1 MGVLACGVLLLALIC
16 HSHSYSLRDPLS
28 RFKRYQEAPWS
39 DPNDCSRIRQPVIQ
53 SNPHNLTLDIRM
65 PGVIPSA
72 SDTYLCMAV
81 PVPTQRDAYIVDFVP
96 HATMDTAH
104 HMLLY
109 GCRTPAST
117 KGYWDCGTE
126 QGTCRDAA
134 KIMYAWARN
143 APPTKLPRDVGFKVG
158 GDTRITHFVLQIHY
172 GDVSAFRD
180 HHRDCSGL
188 TLTMTS
194 KPQPFIAGIYLM
206 MSMDTVIP
214 PGKRVTN
221 ADIACLYDSFP
232 MHPFAFRTHTHRLG
246 QVVSG
251 YRVRDGKWTLIG
263 RQSPQLPQAF
273 YPVSNSIAVE
283 YGDTLAARCV
293 FTGEGKTT
301 KTIIGGTSED
311 EMCNFYM
318 MYYMESKH
326 AVPYMDCM
334 DHGPSSLFKNIPPE
348 ASVPIP
354 VPAGHMMMG
363 MMHGGGHGTDVQDD
377 SALLEPK
384 RAEED
389 VLGQGD
395 LASLLSKLFMERQ
408 DVVHVRNK
416 YNPSEVERAQA
427 DLLDS
432 LMQKKDLPWASPP
445 RIGYDQRGNPIL
457 VRDRVHKFH
466 LLESTVRPASGR
478 SMPVFR
484 PVSVVAKADKTGAHL
499 EEAAD
504 WPEAPL
510 QLGQVSGLALDSD
523 GNLVIF
529 HRGDHRWGMN
539 SFDNQGRY
547 LQRSLGPI
555 RQPTILVV
563 DPAKGKV
570 LQASGKNMFYMPHGI
585 TTDKDNNYWVTDVA
599 LHQVMK
605 LSGDGQDKPLVV
617 LGEAFVPG
625 SDEYHFCKPTDVA
638 VDPESGNIY
647 VSDGYCNQRILKFS
661 PDGKYLKQWG
671 AGYTDRRKRLPFQIP
686 HSLVFLPDRREV
698 CVADRENGRIQC
710 FQAESGE
717 SVKEIKKDEFGG
729 EVFAVSYSPEQGG
742 LIYAV
747 NGESPTGVSAPLKG
761 FVVNYSTKEI
771 LDTFSPD
778 SQKFKMPHDI
788 VVSKDGSVFVAD
800 ADTNSVIKFVPGGTD
815 HRSVKK
821 GGIEVQEIEETETI
835 VQAHLKPLHKL
846 PRQHAIVVAA
856 VQNQQQ
862 QQQALLLQQQQALKQ
877 QQQQQQQQK
886 PHLEQQHQQ
895 QQHQSAVAPE
905 PQKQQQQDHE
915 KEKEKEKEKSA
926 VHQAAQGVSPAVVTT
941 LLLIPLVVV
950 LAVGV
955 FIRWKKSRMYGDDYE
970 VKLEP
975 NSSGGIL
982 GKLRGKAA
990 GTLNLG
996 NFFATHKGYTRQG
1009 FDRLSTEGSDQE
1021 KDDEDATDSENEE
1034 YAAPPLPPI
1043 SSS

>member
-389 VLGQGD
+389 VLGQG
-395 LASLLSKLFMERQ
+395 
-408 DVVHVRNK
+408 
-416 YNPSEVERAQA
+416 
-427 DLLDS
+427 
-432 LMQKKDLPWASPP
+432 
-445 RIGYDQRGNPIL
+445 
-457 VRDRVHKFH
+457 
-466 LLESTVRPASGR
+466 
-478 SMPVFR
+478 
-484 PVSVVAKADKTGAHL
+484 AHL

-800 ADTNSVIKFVPGGTD
+800 ADTNSVIKFVPGGKAD

>member
-1 MGVLACGVLLLALIC
+1 MGVLVCGVLLLALIC
-16 HSHSYSLRDPLS
+16 QSHSYSVRDPLS
-28 RFKRYQEAPWS
+28 RFKSRYQEAPWS
-39 DPNDCSRIRQPVIQ
+39 DPNDCSRIRQPAIQ

-81 PVPTQRDAYIVDFVP
+81 PVPTQRDTYIVDFVP
-96 HATMDTAH
+96 HASMDTAH

-109 GCRTPAST
+109 GCRTPVST
-117 KGYWDCGTE
+117 KGYWDCGAE
-126 QGTCRDAA
+126 QGTCKDEA

-143 APPTKLPRDVGFKVG
+143 APPTKLPRDVGFRVG

-194 KPQPFIAGIYLM
+194 KPQLFIAGMYLM
-206 MSMDTVIP
+206 MSVDTVIL

-221 ADIACLYDSFP
+221 ADIACPYVSYP
-232 MHPFAFRTHTHRLG
+232 IHPFAFRTHTHRLG

-273 YPVSNSIAVE
+273 YPVSNSITVE
-283 YGDTLAARCV
+283 FGDTLAARCV

-301 KTIIGGTSED
+301 KTRIGGTSED
-311 EMCNFYM
+311 EMCNFYI
-318 MYYMESKH
+318 MYYMESKY
-326 AVPYMDCM
+326 ATPYMDCM
-334 DHGPSSLFKNIPPE
+334 NHGPSELFRSIPPE
-348 ASVPIP
+348 ANVPIP

-363 MMHGGGHGTDVQDD
+363 MMHGGAHGTDDQDD

-389 VLGQGD
+389 VL
-395 LASLLSKLFMERQ
+395 
-408 DVVHVRNK
+408 
-416 YNPSEVERAQA
+416 
-427 DLLDS
+427 
-432 LMQKKDLPWASPP
+432 
-445 RIGYDQRGNPIL
+445 DQ
-457 VRDRVHKFH
+457 
-466 LLESTVRPASGR
+466 
-478 SMPVFR
+478 
-484 PVSVVAKADKTGAHL
+484 GAHL
-499 EEAAD
+499 EETAD

-539 SFDNQGRY
+539 SFDYQGRY
-547 LQRSLGPI
+547 LERSLGPI
-555 RQPTILVV
+555 QQPTILVV

-570 LQASGKNMFYMPHGI
+570 LRASGSNMFYMPHGI

-625 SDEYHFCKPTDVA
+625 SDEHHFCKPTDVA

-647 VSDGYCNQRILKFS
+647 VSDGYCNRRILTFS

-686 HSLVFLPDRREV
+686 HSLVFLPDRREL
-698 CVADRENGRIQC
+698 CVADRENGRVQC
-710 FQAESGE
+710 FLAETGE
-717 SVKEIKKDEFGG
+717 FIKEIKKDEFGG

-747 NGESPTGVSAPLKG
+747 NGESPTGVSAPLRG

-800 ADTNSVIKFVPGGTD
+800 ADTNSVIKFVPGGKAD

-835 VQAHLKPLHKL
+835 VQAHLTPLHKL
-846 PRQHAIVVAA
+846 PQQHAIVVAA
-856 VQNQQQ
+856 VQKQQQQ
-862 QQQALLLQQQQALKQ
+862 QQQALPPRQQQPHLEQHQQQQHQSALAPEPQKQ
-877 QQQQQQQQK
+877 QQQQQQQQ
-886 PHLEQQHQQ
+886 PEQ
-895 QQHQSAVAPE
+895 E
-905 PQKQQQQDHE
+905 HE
-915 KEKEKEKEKSA
+915 KEKST
-926 VHQAAQGVSPAVVTT
+926 VRQAAQGVSPAVITT

-996 NFFATHKGYTRQG
+996 NFFASHKGYTRQG